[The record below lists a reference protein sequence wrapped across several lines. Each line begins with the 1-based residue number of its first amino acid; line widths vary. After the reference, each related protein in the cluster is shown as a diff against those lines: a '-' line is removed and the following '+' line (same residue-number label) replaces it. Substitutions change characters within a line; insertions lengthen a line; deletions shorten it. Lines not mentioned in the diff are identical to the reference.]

1 MSKIQLETL
10 EPRLLQQS
18 LRLETLQIVSS
29 VVVSHCSTESKRKN
43 THDKA
48 ARHSFY

>member
-18 LRLETLQIVSS
+18 LRLETLQVVSS
-29 VVVSHCSTESKRKN
+29 VVVSHRSIESKRNN
-43 THDKA
+43 THDKTS
-48 ARHSFY
+48 RHSFY

>member
-29 VVVSHCSTESKRKN
+29 GVVSYCSIESKRSN
-43 THDKA
+43 YHGETT
-48 ARHSFY
+48 RHSFY